1 MSDSRRTV
9 EDARVNFQTCKSP
22 NAKDRVKFYDTW
34 AETYNKVSLKDFL
47 FNFGFTFCSS
57 VENIVLTVVFDH
69 SLVSYRAP
77 HLAVNFL
84 SENFTG
90 TPEEALVLDVACGT
104 GLVAK
109 LMVELGFRRF
119 VGVDGSKGMLDQAAE
134 SGLYQDLNQALLGS
148 DPLPA
153 QPGAFDVVM
162 IIGALRPGFVPV
174 SVIKE
179 IYQAAKP
186 GNQVDPR
193 SEAGDEYKVSMEQEL
208 QLMEDEG
215 LWTLVATKEMHR
227 YISSVARCQVLL
239 RFTLRS

>member
-1 MSDSRRTV
+1 MNPAATQRGCRAGPQFHGQERLV
-9 EDARVNFQTCKSP
+9 CVCVCQPRQLNNVQNLQHLRVNL
-22 NAKDRVKFYDTW
+22 NHTW
-34 AETYNKVSLKDFL
+34 NLAID
-47 FNFGFTFCSS
+47 
-57 VENIVLTVVFDH
+57 
-69 SLVSYRAP
+69 YRAP

-90 TPEEALVLDVACGT
+90 TPEESLVLDVACGT

-186 GNQVDPR
+186 GNQLR
-193 SEAGDEYKVSMEQEL
+193 SCAGDEYKVSMEQEL

-227 YISSVARCQVLL
+227 YMLNFYQNYNEGEQNEHYLNGTMYLYRKAHNES
-239 RFTLRS
+239 

>member
-1 MSDSRRTV
+1 MSDSSRTM
-9 EDARVNFQTCKSP
+9 EDMRVVLQTCKSP
-22 NAKDRVKFYDTW
+22 CAKDRVKFYDTW
-34 AETYNKVSLKDFL
+34 AETYDKDVSLM
-47 FNFGFTFCSS
+47 
-57 VENIVLTVVFDH
+57 
-69 SLVSYRAP
+69 SYRAP

-90 TPEEALVLDVACGT
+90 TPEESLVLDVACGS

-186 GNQVDPR
+186 GAYICMSRVDPR

-227 YISSVARCQVLL
+227 YMLNFYQNYNEGEQNEHYLNGTMYLYRKAHNES
-239 RFTLRS
+239 